1 MWKMNEITNYQEL
14 KKTITMLEEKQSLA
28 YANLKNDL
36 VTELK
41 SLSPTYMVKNTLQ
54 ALSPKLNLN
63 GGILSTAMGMLM
75 GLISKKIYERI
86 SMSPLKRMIGIFLLI
101 VTTHLI
107 SKNPQKFQMVLE
119 AIIQKIKRLKEAIFQ
134 TLQQK

>member
-1 MWKMNEITNYQEL
+1 MNDITNYEEL
-14 KKTITMLEEKQSLA
+14 KNTIAMLEEKQSLA
-28 YANLKNDL
+28 YTSLKNDL
-36 VTELK
+36 IAELK

-75 GLISKKIYERI
+75 GFISKKIYERI
-86 SMSPLKRMIGIFLLI
+86 SSSPLKRMIGILLLI

-107 SKNPQKFQMVLE
+107 NKNPQKFQMALE
-119 AIIQKIKRLKEAIFQ
+119 FMVQKLKELKDAIFRP
-134 TLQQK
+134 LLKI

>member
-1 MWKMNEITNYQEL
+1 MNEITNYEEL
-14 KKTITMLEEKQSLA
+14 RKKIAMLEEKQSLA
-28 YANLKNDL
+28 YTSLKNDL
-36 VTELK
+36 IAELK

-75 GLISKKIYERI
+75 GFISKKIYERI
-86 SMSPLKRMIGIFLLI
+86 SSSPLKRMIGILLLI

-107 SKNPQKFQMVLE
+107 NKNPQKFQLILE
-119 AIIQKIKRLKEAIFQ
+119 VIVQKIKELKQAIFRPLLK
-134 TLQQK
+134 T